1 MKILSQE
8 DFPFLLEHGTIR
20 EIVFL
25 MYCPICRSKETR
37 VIDSRLTQD
46 AMAIRRRRE
55 CEKCHYRFST
65 LEEMELLDIIV
76 VKNDGRR
83 ELYSRAKLERG
94 ILQSLV
100 KRPYTQ
106 EKFSRLIHAVE
117 RDIQK
122 RPARGSVSGK
132 QREVTSREVGEIV
145 MKHLE
150 KFDKVAYIRFA
161 SIYRAFEDVDRFQT
175 VIRSLQGSRLEKK
188 SKKRKK

>member
-1 MKILSQE
+1 
-8 DFPFLLEHGTIR
+8 
-20 EIVFL
+20 

-37 VIDSRLTQD
+37 VVDSRLTPD

-65 LEEMELLDIIV
+65 LEEMELLDIVV

-83 ELYSRAKLERG
+83 EIYVRNKLEQG
-94 ILQSLV
+94 ILHSLT

-106 EKFSRLIHAVE
+106 DRFSQLIHGIE

-122 RPARGSVSGK
+122 RPARTGK
-132 QREVTSREVGEIV
+132 QREITSTEIGGIV
-145 MKHLE
+145 MKHLQ

-161 SIYRAFEDVDRFQT
+161 SIYRAFEDVDTFQSA
-175 VIRSLQGSRLEKK
+175 IKSLQP
-188 SKKRKK
+188 KRKKK